1 MRRFAICLAMLA
13 GFGLGVMA
21 MGPQAQAAVTGPQ
34 AAVAAGAE
42 PGGLFERA
50 YTVCGP
56 YGCVYRPG
64 PRYYAP
70 RPYYR
75 PYYAPRRYYYR
86 PRYYAPRPYYRRY
99 YGPRYY
105 RRW

>member
-1 MRRFAICLAMLA
+1 MRRFAICLAVVA
-13 GFGLGVMA
+13 GFGLGC
-21 MGPQAQAAVTGPQ
+21 MGGGQQAQAAPAGPQ
-34 AAVAAGAE
+34 GALAAGAA
-42 PGGLFERA
+42 PDALFERA

-64 PRYYAP
+64 PRYYYP

-75 PYYAPRRYYYR
+75 PYYAPRRYYR